1 MLQRLFSTFD
11 FVYERFSKASLAN
24 ASFPSQ
30 RILGY
35 AAATFFIIVLA
46 GCQSAPSQSSR
57 YTQQQD
63 SAPRHV
69 AKKPETLD
77 AVPKYEA
84 YRMFNSRPYKVLGK
98 HYTPM
103 KSGKGYEEVGYA
115 SWYGQK
121 FHGHLTSNGETY
133 NMFAMSAAH
142 KTLPLPSYVRVTN
155 LENNKQA
162 IVRVNDRGPF
172 HDNRIID
179 LSYAAAVKLG
189 YHSKGTA
196 KVKLEVIHFDE
207 QNNVTVGNNP
217 TVTYDEYLGIAVNP
231 SPEIASTS
239 PKPPLDPASADKT
252 ASKPSSNTVS
262 DAVYIQVAALSNAE
276 KAKSISNV
284 LSALY
289 QVPAHLPV
297 TNNIYKLQL
306 GPIHDEAVVA
316 EVLEQLKQNGY
327 PNAYAITQT
336 L

>member
-1 MLQRLFSTFD
+1 MLYKHNKNYALVFTKTLFMLICTM
-11 FVYERFSKASLAN
+11 L
-24 ASFPSQ
+24 
-30 RILGY
+30 
-35 AAATFFIIVLA
+35 FI
-46 GCQSAPSQSSR
+46 GCQSTPSGLNPK
-57 YTQQQD
+57 THD

-69 AKKPETLD
+69 AKEPETLD

-103 KSGKGYEEVGYA
+103 TSGKGYEQTGYA

-189 YHSKGTA
+189 YHSKGTT

-207 QNNVTVGNNP
+207 HNNVTIGNTP
-217 TVTYDEYLGIAVNP
+217 TVSYDEYLGIDATPAV
-231 SPEIASTS
+231 A
-239 PKPPLDPASADKT
+239 
-252 ASKPSSNTVS
+252 SNTNEGMLIDGES
-262 DAVYIQVAALSNAE
+262 NSELGAENATQAQGEQAMFIQVAALSDAK

-289 QVPAHLPV
+289 QIPAHLPQAES
-297 TNNIYKLQL
+297 IYKLQL
-306 GPIHDEAVVA
+306 GPIYDEAVVA
-316 EVLEQLKQNGY
+316 EVLQQLRQNGY
-327 PNAYAITQT
+327 PNAYALSQT
-336 L
+336 Y

>member
-1 MLQRLFSTFD
+1 MFNLSFHHAQNLALF
-11 FVYERFSKASLAN
+11 VARGVMVAGLSLA
-24 ASFPSQ
+24 
-30 RILGY
+30 
-35 AAATFFIIVLA
+35 IIA
-46 GCQSAPSQSSR
+46 CQSTPEGR
-57 YTQQQD
+57 YTQRQD

-69 AKKPETLD
+69 SKTPETLD
-77 AVPKYEA
+77 AVPKFEA

-103 KSGKGYEEVGYA
+103 TSGKGYEEVGLA

-155 LENNKQA
+155 LENNRQA

-189 YHSKGTA
+189 YQSKGTA

-207 QNNVTVGNNP
+207 NNNVTVGNKP
-217 TVTYDEYLGIAVNP
+217 TVTYDEYLGIAVVP
-231 SPEIASTS
+231 TTTAAQDSDE
-239 PKPPLDPASADKT
+239 DT
-252 ASKPSSNTVS
+252 ASNTNVSSQS
-262 DAVYIQVAALSNAE
+262 DEPAIYIQVAALSDAQ

-289 QVPAHLPV
+289 QIPAHLPV
-297 TNNIYKLQL
+297 SDNIYKLQL
-306 GPIHDEAVVA
+306 GPIFEDAIA
-316 EVLEQLKQNGY
+316 SEVLEQLKQNGY
-327 PNAYAITQT
+327 PNAYKITQT

>member
-1 MLQRLFSTFD
+1 MFQRLFSVLDLVNVSAFQ
-11 FVYERFSKASLAN
+11 ASLPN
-24 ASFPSQ
+24 AFA
-30 RILGY
+30 RKHFMRCGAAVFTAILL
-35 AAATFFIIVLA
+35 V

-63 SAPRHV
+63 SAPKHV

-103 KSGKGYEEVGYA
+103 NSGKGYEEVGYA

-217 TVTYDEYLGIAVNP
+217 TVTYDEYLGIAITP
-231 SPEIASTS
+231 PREIASTS
-239 PKPPLDPASADKT
+239 PKPPLDPAKADKT
-252 ASKPSSNTVS
+252 ATKPSSNTVA

-289 QVPAHLPV
+289 QIPAHLPV
-297 TNNIYKLQL
+297 ADNIYKLQL

>member
-1 MLQRLFSTFD
+1 MLQRLFSVLDLVNGSSLRANLVNAGFA
-11 FVYERFSKASLAN
+11 SKHFL
-24 ASFPSQ
+24 
-30 RILGY
+30 RCG
-35 AAATFFIIVLA
+35 AAVFTAVVLV

-63 SAPRHV
+63 SAPKHV

-103 KSGKGYEEVGYA
+103 NSGKGYEEVGYA

-217 TVTYDEYLGIAVNP
+217 TVTYDEYLGIAVTP

-239 PKPPLDPASADKT
+239 PKPPLDPAAADKM
-252 ASKPSSNTVS
+252 ASIPSSNTVA

-289 QVPAHLPV
+289 QIPAHLPV
-297 TNNIYKLQL
+297 ADNIYKLQL